1 MPRRSLAVVFVAALL
16 SGCGEDAERSGVEN
30 PAFVLNAP
38 GKGQAIVKVESETEG
53 DRVCDEA
60 KLGNYEELQGIK
72 ELIFKPPDADQGRN
86 ADGSV
91 CELPSN

>member
-1 MPRRSLAVVFVAALL
+1 
-16 SGCGEDAERSGVEN
+16 
-30 PAFVLNAP
+30 
-38 GKGQAIVKVESETEG
+38 VKVESETEG

-60 KLGNYEELQGIK
+60 KLGNYEELQGMT
-72 ELIFKPPDADQGRN
+72 ELIVKPPDADQGRN